1 MTQTL
6 KTYRNPENTY
16 ATELVD
22 LPSEFIDEFA
32 THSALK
38 EKLDIYYTDGGFSM
52 SDSLGIDR
60 EQLVE
65 DIMQDAHDLA
75 AQILPKEI
83 SEELGIQ
90 ARIEDNAGIHH
101 PPSLK
106 DVEMLGHAWD
116 VTGDAKTLEA
126 IKIAI
131 TQVDSPEAP
140 IALEAIEKAEQGV
153 KNFATNYV
161 KGVESQIAGDAAR
174 EIDPKA
180 KLDSFDE
187 IDHIQNPKVKQKIVA
202 AIGAKIDQYTTMQT
216 VAYIDANPAAPTYET
231 YIDAKKNLSTD
242 EVEERLVEPL
252 PFPDIELEQASGDH
266 PTDSDGT
273 RLNIPLVMLPSKVI
287 IKNARIH
294 RLTDIARNEAVSTL
308 SEETVEKVR
317 SMHDIIH
324 TPQGIA
330 PEYEL

>member
-6 KTYRNPENTY
+6 KTYRNPESTY

-22 LPSEFIDEFA
+22 LPAEFIDEFA

-38 EKLDIYYTDGGFSM
+38 EKLDIYYTDNGFGAG
-52 SDSLGIDR
+52 DNLGIDR

-65 DIMQDAHDLA
+65 GIKHDSHDLA

-90 ARIEDNAGIHH
+90 ARIKDNAGIHH

-106 DVEMLGHAWD
+106 DVEILGHAWD

-131 TQVDSPEAP
+131 TQVKSPEAP
-140 IALEAIEKAEQGV
+140 IALEAIKKAENGV
-153 KNFATNYV
+153 NNFATNYV

-174 EIDPKA
+174 EVDPKTE
-180 KLDSFDE
+180 LSSFDAV
-187 IDHIQNPKVKQKIVA
+187 DRIQDPKIKQKIAA
-202 AIGAKIDQYTTMQT
+202 AIGARVDQYTTVQAI
-216 VAYIDANPAAPTYET
+216 AYIDANPAAPTYET
-231 YIDAKKNLSTD
+231 YSDAKKNLSTD

-252 PFPDIELEQASGDH
+252 PFPDIELEQANSDH
-266 PTDSDGT
+266 QTNSDGM
-273 RLNIPLVMLPSKVI
+273 RLNIPLVILPSKI
-287 IKNARIH
+287 TIKDARIH
-294 RLTDIARNEAVSTL
+294 RLTDIARKEAVSAL
-308 SEETVEKVR
+308 SEDTVEKVR

-324 TPQGIA
+324 TPQGIT
-330 PEYEL
+330 PEYEV